1 MRISPD
7 QGLQFAQ
14 MLVQD
19 EEPLADITQ
28 VRGVRRIRGPGREGE
43 RKKRTPWWRFG
54 ASAGVRQVRRAEVN
68 GSVAVRGS
76 ESSVHSDK
84 EMV

>member
-1 MRISPD
+1 MRINPE

-28 VRGVRRIRGPGREGE
+28 VIEIFLISYCDHEVKRLYIYSLRLTE
-43 RKKRTPWWRFG
+43 RFLRMICQCYYLGNPI
-54 ASAGVRQVRRAEVN
+54 AVCLYPSSSAA
-68 GSVAVRGS
+68 
-76 ESSVHSDK
+76 
-84 EMV
+84 